1 MVNQENLNS
10 LLGIITPRIIEM
22 VMAKHS
28 VGWQAASALLYSS
41 TLYEALEAEDTKLWH
56 LSAETLFD
64 LLEEEL
70 ATGAVQTIT
79 EEQV

>member
-1 MVNQENLNS
+1 MVNQENLHS
-10 LLGIITPRIIEM
+10 LLAVMTPRIIEM
-22 VMAKHS
+22 IMAKHN

-41 TLYEALEAEDTKLWH
+41 TLYEALEAENTKLWH

-70 ATGAVQTIT
+70 TTGAVQTIT
-79 EEQV
+79 EEQA

>member
-1 MVNQENLNS
+1 MVTQENLHS
-10 LLGIITPRIIEM
+10 LLAVITPRIIEM
-22 VMAKHS
+22 VMAKHNL
-28 VGWQAASALLYSS
+28 GWQAAASLLYAS

-70 ATGAVQTIT
+70 ITGAVQTIP
-79 EEQV
+79 EEQA

>member
-1 MVNQENLNS
+1 MVNQENLHS
-10 LLGIITPRIIEM
+10 LLAALTPRILEM

-28 VGWQAASALLYSS
+28 VGWQAASTLLYSS

-70 ATGAVQTIT
+70 ATGAIQTIM
-79 EEQV
+79 EEQA